1 MFQVLRLQESIKLR
15 SGTIEMPNVLL
26 AFRVN
31 YLRHPLLIL
40 QGRFF
45 TILEKM
51 VDGFLRTLCPIE
63 ELTWNLKAKG

>member
-1 MFQVLRLQESIKLR
+1 
-15 SGTIEMPNVLL
+15 MPNVLL

-31 YLRHPLLIL
+31 YLRHLLLIL

-51 VDGFLRTLCPIE
+51 VDAFLRTLCPIE